1 MPVGGEIIE
10 QNFLTTASSD
20 KRKRFCQ
27 SPGYFYFPRSTVN
40 TQGSKRTSF
49 VKNDM
54 TMSKMSTKR
63 PFSKKAVVKLQVN
76 SGKAEMMHLCVS
88 QKKKEEETQNNLNS
102 I

>member
-1 MPVGGEIIE
+1 MSKT
-10 QNFLTTASSD
+10 FLQPHPRIKESGFASPRD
-20 KRKRFCQ
+20 T
-27 SPGYFYFPRSTVN
+27 FYFLRSAVN

-76 SGKAEMMHLCVS
+76 SGKAEMMHQCVS
-88 QKKKEEETQNNLNS
+88 EKKEEEETQNNLNS